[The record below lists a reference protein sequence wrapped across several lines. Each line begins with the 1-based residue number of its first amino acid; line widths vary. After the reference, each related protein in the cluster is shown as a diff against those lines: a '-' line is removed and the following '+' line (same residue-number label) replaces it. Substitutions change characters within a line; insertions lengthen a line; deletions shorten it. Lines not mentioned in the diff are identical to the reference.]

1 MTFIIIIAGLG
12 GICLIGLLVTSC
24 EFFSFNSNTDVE
36 TKHRVYIYPLEKY
49 FDEIQARTISINKLP
64 TLSFK
69 QFKSFYQVNPDCWY
83 YFNDEDKYVIYK
95 NRVKAVRDYPY
106 YPRYNSPY
114 TFVFEHAFRIE
125 NYQEYRLFVKF
136 FEDIKKEKQKEVNRI
151 RKKEREEE
159 SKDRL
164 IAILESV
171 NEDIDKVIK
180 EKEEVEKKH
189 QNEVMRVLNE
199 EINREAKKYIANY
212 TKNTF

>member
-1 MTFIIIIAGLG
+1 MILIIIIVGSGGLVLAGF
-12 GICLIGLLVTSC
+12 LLSSC
-24 EFFSFNSNTDVE
+24 NFFSFNSNTDVE
-36 TKHRVYIYPLEKY
+36 TKYRVYIYPLVKH
-49 FDEIQARTISINKLP
+49 FDGFQTRNISINKLP
-64 TLSFK
+64 TLSFE

-95 NRVKAVRDYPY
+95 NRAIARNNYSCFLQGDPY
-106 YPRYNSPY
+106 RVVY
-114 TFVFEHAFRIE
+114 EHAFRIE

-151 RKKEREEE
+151 REKEREEE

-199 EINREAKKYIANY
+199 EINREARKYITNY

>member
-1 MTFIIIIAGLG
+1 MILFIIIVGLVC
-12 GICLIGLLVTSC
+12 ISIIGLLVTSC
-24 EFFSFNSNTDVE
+24 EFFKFNSNTDNY
-36 TKHRVYIYPLEKY
+36 TKHRVYVYPLERY

-64 TLSFK
+64 TLPFE
-69 QFKSFYQVNPDCWY
+69 QFKSFYQVNPDCWH

-95 NRVKAVRDYPY
+95 NRVRAVRNYPY
-106 YPRYNSPY
+106 YPAHDSPY

-125 NYQEYRLFVKF
+125 NYQEYKLFVKF
-136 FEDIKKEKQKEVNRI
+136 FEDIKKEKQKEANRI
-151 RKKEREEE
+151 YEKEREKE

-171 NEDIDKVIK
+171 NKDIDKVIK

-199 EINREAKKYIANY
+199 EINREARKYITIHTENVL
-212 TKNTF
+212 